1 MNKTIV
7 KMWSLINDELLAFK
21 IYVMDIELKLDI
33 FVDKMQKP
41 RRSIFLIRKDI
52 TPDSSPHDTSS
63 KPWEYSDRKV
73 YEHETTKPIID
84 LMKAYCM

>member
-33 FVDKMQKP
+33 FVDKMQNP
-41 RRSIFLIRKDI
+41 RRSVFLMRKDI
-52 TPDSSPHDTSS
+52 TPESTPHDTSS
-63 KPWEYSDRKV
+63 TPESIQIEKYMN
-73 YEHETTKPIID
+73 
-84 LMKAYCM
+84 MKQINRS